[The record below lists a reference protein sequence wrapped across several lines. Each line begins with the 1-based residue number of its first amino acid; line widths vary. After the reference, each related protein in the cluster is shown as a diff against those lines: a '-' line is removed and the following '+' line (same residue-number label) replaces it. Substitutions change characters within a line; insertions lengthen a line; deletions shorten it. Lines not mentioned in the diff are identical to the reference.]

1 MFSSIKAKIILF
13 YVAVLFL
20 VLSVLGIF
28 LYFSLNQIVYKS
40 LDAGLLAKAEA
51 IGSLI
56 DIDRNDI
63 DFNLSDEV
71 MWEYRSPRSGNYFQV
86 RRADGTTMAKSV
98 SLGMTELPPTGNDSR
113 TQFTTIRLNGRTAR
127 LITFRN
133 ISRGESGSAENG
145 RMHGLVIQCAEDIA
159 SQLDLLEDFRSVLLG
174 AVLFVMLLSASGGF
188 IIARKA
194 LAPVLDISETIDRIS
209 EHDLSTRV
217 SLENIP
223 PELRILAHS
232 FNRTFSRMEEAF
244 NKQKRFAA
252 DASHELRT
260 PLSVILSQS
269 EITLRKE
276 RTAEEYKKSLNAVVQ
291 AALAMSSTV
300 RKLLTLT
307 RLTADTVELK
317 LETLDVKE
325 LINDAARLLRPL
337 AEQKGVGIDTRQMS
351 AALLVQGDR
360 EKLLEL
366 FTNLVDNSIKY
377 NIPGGQVHISARKE
391 AEFIVCEIKD
401 TGIGIPESALDKVFD
416 RFYRVDHSRS
426 KEIDGSGL
434 GLSIC
439 REIARLH
446 GGKIEIRSTEGAGTA
461 LSVYLK
467 GRDMQQSS
475 IKQNQS
481 S

>member
-1 MFSSIKAKIILF
+1 MLSSIKAKIIIF

-20 VLSVLGIF
+20 VLSVLGTF
-28 LYFSLNQIVYKS
+28 LYFSLNQIVYKA

-51 IGSLI
+51 LGSLI
-56 DIDRNDI
+56 DVDRNDI

-98 SLGMTELPPTGNDSR
+98 SLGMTELPPTGYDSR
-113 TQFTTIRLNGRTAR
+113 TQFTTIRLNNRAAR

-133 ISRGESGSAENG
+133 ISREESESAGNG

-174 AVLFVMLLSASGGF
+174 AVLIVMLLSASGGF

-217 SLENIP
+217 SLEGIP

-232 FNRTFSRMEEAF
+232 FNRTFSSMEEAF

-276 RTAEEYKKSLNAVVQ
+276 RTAEEYKNSLNAVVQ

-307 RLTADTVELK
+307 RLTADTVELR
-317 LETLDVKE
+317 LEPLDVKE

-337 AEQKGVGIDTRQMS
+337 AEQKGVGIDTSQMS
-351 AALLVQGDR
+351 ASLLVPGDR

-446 GGKIEIRSTEGAGTA
+446 GGKIEIRSKEGVGTA

-467 GRDMQQSS
+467 RMDMQQSS
-475 IKQNQS
+475 NKQNRS